1 MNQRFV
7 AQEIEKLFN
16 KGCIEEVKDK
26 PRVVNPL
33 TVADG
38 KAKQRLVLDAR
49 HVNPHLFK
57 YKHKYENAEV
67 SKMYLKQVIL
77 FFSFDLK
84 CAYHHI
90 MMHEL
95 DKEYLGFKWN
105 NNYYVFKVLPFGIST
120 AGYTFSKLM
129 REIVKFWRT
138 KGYKIV
144 LYLDGGIGGAS
155 TFQEAKVVSS
165 EIQGDLDKLGFLIA
179 EDKSHWD
186 PVQELV

>member
-1 MNQRFV
+1 M
-7 AQEIEKLFN
+7 
-16 KGCIEEVKDK
+16 
-26 PRVVNPL
+26 
-33 TVADG
+33 ADG

-67 SKMYLKQVIL
+67 SKNVFEAGDFI
-77 FFSFDLK
+77 FSFDLK
-84 CAYHHI
+84 SAYHHI

-105 NNYYVFKVLPFGIST
+105 NKYYVFKVLPFGIST
-120 AGYTFSKLM
+120 AGYIFSKLM

-144 LYLDGGIGGAS
+144 LYLDDGIGGAS

-179 EDKSHWD
+179 EDKSHCMGSSTGVKGLSGIQISIKLWS
-186 PVQELV
+186 QQQG